1 MDAVAINQALQTISN
16 VDIFLL
22 HQTYKYI
29 YDRIGRCIFVIV
41 KNKKVTC
48 YKIFNRNFV
57 NTYYRELYFNDKDKK
72 KLFNHKHSSNFANT
86 SSELS
91 ESVDPNDRKKWYVDG
106 IGIFTEIQDF
116 DIDEIQTYLELEQ
129 LQDSIFFINV
139 NNNPILRKDGKH
151 PNNIFKYERP
161 HVWNERSKMFPILSR
176 YSTEEHY
183 DLPLGIIK
191 YNKPQGIFTD
201 KGIISP
207 GLPEE
212 SKPTVDIFPN
222 INVPILSN
230 PISTKKF
237 AIEIRKKDVKNV
249 ENLLS
254 YSFIFPNVIIIITD
268 GDLPRANIK
277 SIIITESDTLSIS
290 DIYKIKNNMFFSK
303 KYKPTAINRKLIK
316 FKNIYEVL

>member
-139 NNNPILRKDGKH
+139 NNNPILRKME
-151 PNNIFKYERP
+151 NIQIIFSNTKDHMYGMRDQ
-161 HVWNERSKMFPILSR
+161 KCFR
-176 YSTEEHY
+176 YY
-183 DLPLGIIK
+183 
-191 YNKPQGIFTD
+191 Q
-201 KGIISP
+201 
-207 GLPEE
+207 
-212 SKPTVDIFPN
+212 
-222 INVPILSN
+222 
-230 PISTKKF
+230 
-237 AIEIRKKDVKNV
+237 
-249 ENLLS
+249 
-254 YSFIFPNVIIIITD
+254 
-268 GDLPRANIK
+268 
-277 SIIITESDTLSIS
+277 DTQQ
-290 DIYKIKNNMFFSK
+290 
-303 KYKPTAINRKLIK
+303 
-316 FKNIYEVL
+316 KNIMIYHLGL